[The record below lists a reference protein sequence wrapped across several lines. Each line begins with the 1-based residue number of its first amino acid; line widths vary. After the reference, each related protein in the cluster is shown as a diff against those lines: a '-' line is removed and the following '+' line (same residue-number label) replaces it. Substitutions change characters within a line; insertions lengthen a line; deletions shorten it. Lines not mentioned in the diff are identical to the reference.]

1 MRGNRAKKA
10 STDARDGGEATE
22 TATEARRG
30 RGKVSEGDEGDAAD
44 ARRASGKKR
53 PWNPGA
59 GPMPTKEESGGDAKG
74 GRARDGAG
82 ASGGAWYETVKALN
96 AELGAAKTKTKSPS
110 RGELEAKEKMAKSA
124 LEERV
129 GSYAK
134 RLQRKSDALSLIH
147 I

>member
-1 MRGNRAKKA
+1 MRSR
-10 STDARDGGEATE
+10 S
-22 TATEARRG
+22 RRQTSD
-30 RGKVSEGDEGDAAD
+30 V
-44 ARRASGKKR
+44 
-53 PWNPGA
+53 
-59 GPMPTKEESGGDAKG
+59 

-134 RLQRKSDALSLIH
+134 RLQRKSDANAKWLEMVRTSGTA
-147 I
+147 